1 MSFTTSRSF
10 HSCFF
15 PHKSVL
21 LLWLATFSWHWIA
34 YSVLMF
40 CQEPAQSLTPIDW
53 VVFKPTEVLLRFSKC
68 TKRDF
73 LTLFWV
79 VAHVFSNTDMRGP
92 GPRGGTSPWGRCPDN
107 GHRNSLSTEDHFLQ
121 PLQPS
126 MTDLLTTELNWEAR
140 NDWLTDE
147 YRPRSD
153 FLVLCTTFV
162 SPSRVI
168 ANDISA
174 QNYLLHKCI
183 YENKNKYTDIPKVIS
198 KHFALYQAWTS
209 IFTQTKSW
217 KMKYRFRP

>member
-1 MSFTTSRSF
+1 MVSHLFLALNSLQRADVLRRTCQVT
-10 HSCFF
+10 HADWLSCFQTYWSF
-15 PHKSVL
+15 
-21 LLWLATFSWHWIA
+21 
-34 YSVLMF
+34 
-40 CQEPAQSLTPIDW
+40 
-53 VVFKPTEVLLRFSKC
+53 LRFSKC

-79 VAHVFSNTDMRGP
+79 VARVFSNTDRGLCGDRAP
-92 GPRGGTSPWGRCPDN
+92 AGGTSPWGRCPDN

-140 NDWLTDE
+140 NAWLTDE
-147 YRPRSD
+147 YRSRSD